1 MEYKDIK
8 YLAGCIKPLLP
19 VCLDNCFTE
28 AEQISKINYAVNCI
42 IHDVNV
48 LPEIL
53 KKYIQENFKSYIL
66 GAMYDEGTETLTLY
80 IKEEEN

>member
-1 MEYKDIK
+1 MEPKDIK
-8 YLAGCIKPLLP
+8 YLPNCIKPLLP

-28 AEQISKINYAVNCI
+28 AEQIAKINYAVNCI
-42 IHDVNV
+42 IHDVND

-66 GAMYDEGTETLTLY
+66 GAMYNPENETLTLY

>member
-1 MEYKDIK
+1 MEPKDIK
-8 YLAGCIKPLLP
+8 YLPNCIKPLLP

-53 KKYIQENFKSYIL
+53 KKYIQENFKSFVL
-66 GAMYDEGTETLTLY
+66 DGQYDAETQTLTLFTR
-80 IKEEEN
+80 EDN

>member
-1 MEYKDIK
+1 MEHKDIK
-8 YLAGCIKPLLP
+8 YLPNCIKPLLP

-28 AEQISKINYAVNCI
+28 VEQISKINYAVNCI

>member
-1 MEYKDIK
+1 MKKIK
-8 YLAGCIKPLLP
+8 NVNSCVNPLLP
-19 VCLDNCFTE
+19 ICLTDCFTE
-28 AEQISKINYAVNCI
+28 AEEIAKITFSLN
-42 IHDVNV
+42 DVIKLINI
-48 LPEIL
+48 LPDEL